1 MKTVKEVSAITGISI
16 RTLHHYDAIG
26 LLKPTAVTP
35 AGYRLYD
42 ESALC
47 RLKTILLF
55 RELLFPLKEIGA
67 ILDSPNFDPIAAL
80 EQQIGLLE
88 LRRDHLNRLIAHARH
103 IQQTG
108 EMTMDFAPFDHTK
121 MDQYTEQAKARW
133 GKTEAWQEFQQKTQN
148 QTPEQQT
155 DHAKGLMEM
164 FTRFGALRQLPP
176 DAPEVQALVAE
187 LRQYITG
194 HYYTCTPQMLKG
206 LGQLYTAGDE
216 MTRNIDNAGG
226 EGTADLVG
234 RAIIHYTQNL

>member
-1 MKTVKEVSAITGISI
+1 MKTVKEVSKLTGVSI

-55 RELLFPLKEIGA
+55 RELLFPLKEIGE

-88 LRRDHLNRLIAHARH
+88 LRRDHLTRLIAHARR

-108 EMTMDFAPFDHTK
+108 EMTMDFTPFDHTK
-121 MDQYTEQAKARW
+121 IDQYTEQAKARW
-133 GKTEAWQEFQQKTQN
+133 GKTEAWQEFLQKTQN
-148 QTPEQQT
+148 QTPEQKT
-155 DHAKGLMEM
+155 DHAKGLMAI
-164 FTRFGALRQLPP
+164 FGRFGALRQLPP
-176 DAPEVQALVAE
+176 AAPEVQSLVAE
-187 LRQYITG
+187 LQQYITG
-194 HYYTCTPQMLKG
+194 HYYTCTPQILRG
-206 LGQLYTAGDE
+206 LGQLYIAGGE
-216 MTRNIDNAGG
+216 MTQNIDNAGG
-226 EGTADLVG
+226 EGTAELVNS
-234 RAIIHYTQNL
+234 AIIHYTKNL